1 MKELAERRNGIQYF
15 DVAQGYAHIELGKC
29 ILEYLQDVEIEQ
41 YTPIILCIGTD
52 RATGDCLGPL
62 VGEQLLN
69 YSEIFHVMGCL
80 SAPVH
85 ALNIRDALHDIQSNY
100 ENPFVIAVDA
110 SLGSSSHVGLVT
122 INDGPILP
130 GKGVKEIAG
139 NRRSLHY
146 RHCKR
151 VWWTSGSSAIHPSVH
166 CHAARRLHCERTQ
179 IFDSLSGRF
188 LTFIDRDCL

>member
-1 MKELAERRNGIQYF
+1 MKGIAERRNGIQYF

-69 YSEIFHVMGCL
+69 YSETFHVMGCL

-85 ALNIRDALHDIQSNY
+85 ALNIHDALHDIHLLSQSMLRL
-100 ENPFVIAVDA
+100 EAAPTSDL
-110 SLGSSSHVGLVT
+110 S
-122 INDGPILP
+122 
-130 GKGVKEIAG
+130 
-139 NRRSLHY
+139 RSTT
-146 RHCKR
+146 
-151 VWWTSGSSAIHPSVH
+151 V
-166 CHAARRLHCERTQ
+166 
-179 IFDSLSGRF
+179 LS
-188 LTFIDRDCL
+188 CPEKV

>member
-1 MKELAERRNGIQYF
+1 MKGIAERRNGIQYF

-69 YSEIFHVMGCL
+69 YSETFHVMGCL

-85 ALNIRDALHDIQSNY
+85 ALNIHDALHDIRNNY
-100 ENPFVIAVDA
+100 ENPHHFFFGYI
-110 SLGSSSHVGLVT
+110 
-122 INDGPILP
+122 
-130 GKGVKEIAG
+130 
-139 NRRSLHY
+139 
-146 RHCKR
+146 
-151 VWWTSGSSAIHPSVH
+151 
-166 CHAARRLHCERTQ
+166 
-179 IFDSLSGRF
+179 
-188 LTFIDRDCL
+188 

>member
-1 MKELAERRNGIQYF
+1 MKEIAERRNGIQYF

-69 YSEIFHVMGCL
+69 YSETFHVMGCL

-85 ALNIRDALHDIQSNY
+85 ALNIHDALHDIRNNY
-100 ENPFVIAVDA
+100 EIHLLSQSMLRLEAAPTSDL
-110 SLGSSSHVGLVT
+110 S
-122 INDGPILP
+122 
-130 GKGVKEIAG
+130 
-139 NRRSLHY
+139 RSTT
-146 RHCKR
+146 
-151 VWWTSGSSAIHPSVH
+151 V
-166 CHAARRLHCERTQ
+166 
-179 IFDSLSGRF
+179 LS
-188 LTFIDRDCL
+188 CPEKV

>member
-1 MKELAERRNGIQYF
+1 MKGIAERRNGIQYF

-69 YSEIFHVMGCL
+69 YSETFHVMGCL

-85 ALNIRDALHDIQSNY
+85 ALNIHDALHDIRTIMKIHLLSQSMLRL
-100 ENPFVIAVDA
+100 EAAPTSDL
-110 SLGSSSHVGLVT
+110 S
-122 INDGPILP
+122 
-130 GKGVKEIAG
+130 
-139 NRRSLHY
+139 RSTT
-146 RHCKR
+146 
-151 VWWTSGSSAIHPSVH
+151 V
-166 CHAARRLHCERTQ
+166 
-179 IFDSLSGRF
+179 LS
-188 LTFIDRDCL
+188 CPEKV